1 MNAQTVCHPKT
12 LSAAA
17 MIATLHF
24 TTSQPQQ
31 VYAKT
36 GGRIGGRAGFTK
48 YRKMPRSSP
57 DESVEVPR
65 KIYIPEVVHIQQQ
78 PFPIYQY
85 QTYTPSSP
93 PPLPQQSSINFMLL
107 LELIIFF
114 YLAFLVVI
122 YLFIQKK

>member
-1 MNAQTVCHPKT
+1 MNAQTVCKT

-17 MIATLHF
+17 MVATLHF

-36 GGRIGGRAGFTK
+36 GGRIGGRAGFTN

-57 DESVEVPR
+57 NVSVEVPR
-65 KIYIPEVVHIQQQ
+65 KIYTPEVVHIQQQ
-78 PFPIYQY
+78 PFPIFQY

-93 PPLPQQSSINFMLL
+93 PPLPPQPSINFMFL

-114 YLAFLVVI
+114 YLAFLAII
-122 YLFIQKK
+122 YFFMNKK